1 MKICLHLY
9 AHSIRLPFMQTFIC
23 TYVHLRIEYV
33 HNCAKNACVV
43 NGISHTLWGT
53 SLPGPCR
60 GGTALAVLCSSSAG
74 GW

>member
-1 MKICLHLY
+1 MHRRLSPIHKFVIY
-9 AHSIRLPFMQTFIC
+9 VIYIRT
-23 TYVHLRIEYV
+23 
-33 HNCAKNACVV
+33 CAKNACVV

-74 GW
+74 EW